1 MDAWETLTANATDT
15 TDAWSALGSQ
25 QTTGGIPGKAVDE
38 IRFTIDPPVEVA
50 ISVSPVSVA
59 IAHQE
64 VVVSANAQVK
74 TINVTQ
80 GES

>member
-1 MDAWETLTANATDT
+1 M
-15 TDAWSALGSQ
+15 
-25 QTTGGIPGKAVDE
+25 GGVPGKAVDE

-50 ISVSPVSVA
+50 VSVSPASVA